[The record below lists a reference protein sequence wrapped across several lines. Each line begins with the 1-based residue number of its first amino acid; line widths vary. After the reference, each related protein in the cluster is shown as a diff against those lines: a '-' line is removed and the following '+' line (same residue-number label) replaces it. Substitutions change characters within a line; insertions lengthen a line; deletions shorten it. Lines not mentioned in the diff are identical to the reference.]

1 MKLIIEIPDGY
12 DYLSDIK
19 NGSIASANILNAVKN
34 GKPLEGQEPVYWEVV
49 EHGKTRLDTF
59 VRCPKCGT
67 VRQGITYYCSWCG
80 QKMVWNGMPSC
91 GVERGGEE

>member
-34 GKPLEGQEPVYWEVV
+34 GKPYVSDEVYHQGYEDGYEVCAIN
-49 EHGKTRLDTF
+49 EAEAREWDD
-59 VRCPKCGT
+59 
-67 VRQGITYYCSWCG
+67 I
-80 QKMVWNGMPSC
+80 ND
-91 GVERGGEE
+91 